1 MTNEEVVARNIGLA
15 FDFLRYVI
23 DHPQVLDEIP
33 DGAELELL
41 ASDVPIPEKGEE
53 DRPRAA
59 FISKR
64 VFEAIPTG

>member
-1 MTNEEVVARNIGLA
+1 MTNEEVVTRNIGLA

-23 DHPQVLDEIP
+23 DRPQLLDSIP

-53 DRPRAA
+53 DHPRVV
-59 FISKR
+59 FMSKR
-64 VFEAIPTG
+64 VFESVPTA